1 MDNINS
7 QDWLVLLITL
17 VVALAIVLLMRWI
30 LIVRQKELSA
40 EQRLPRQLAMLAI
53 TVVAVIA
60 VVLALP
66 VQESSRNQLL
76 ALLGVLISG
85 VIAFSSTTIVS
96 NLMAGIVLSLNR
108 PFRTGDYIKCKD
120 FAGRVIEKGLLDTE
134 VQTEQRTL
142 IHVANSILIT
152 EPVEVV
158 RSSGTFISA
167 EVSLGFDVHHSII
180 EKHLETAAQ
189 QAGLSDAFVHV
200 TELGNFSVNYK
211 VSGMLLDTKSILTT
225 RSKLHTCV
233 LDELHNNDIEILS
246 PNFMVTRATDPER
259 TFIAK
264 SQLKTEEKKVS
275 QEDIAFDK
283 AEEAEQVDTEKLNLQ
298 TSLDTLKE
306 SLSVADAEQKDSI
319 KAQITKVQDALADL
333 ETSTKVHD

>member
-1 MDNINS
+1 MENFNP
-7 QDWLVLLITL
+7 QEWLILLITF
-17 VVALAIVLLMRWI
+17 VVALSVVVLMRWL

-53 TVVAVIA
+53 TVVAVVA
-60 VVLALP
+60 VVLSLP

-85 VIAFSSTTIVS
+85 IIAFSSTTIVS

-108 PFRTGDYIKCKD
+108 PFRVGDYIKCKG

-180 EKHLETAAQ
+180 EAHLEAAAQ

-200 TELGNFSVNYK
+200 TALGNFSVNYK

-225 RSKLHTCV
+225 RSKLHTCI
-233 LDELHNNDIEILS
+233 LDELHNHDIEILS
-246 PNFMVTRATDPER
+246 PNFVASRPTDPER
-259 TFIAK
+259 KFIAK
-264 SQLKTEEKKVS
+264 AQAKSEEKKVS

-298 TSLDTLKE
+298 TSLETLKE
-306 SLSVADAEQKDSI
+306 SLSVAEAEQKDSI
-319 KAQITKVQDALADL
+319 KAQIAKVQSSLADL
-333 ETSTKVHD
+333 ESKIKTSN